1 VAFIF
6 GTLFI
11 LLLWHF
17 WLVRQAGGLVQ
28 IGRNE
33 QKSVE
38 RIPTVPN
45 LIVLE
50 AVVGL
55 ALVAFVVVLA
65 ITPHFFLTT
74 LHTKI
79 KSQTIMHSK
88 KSALLSF
95 VPLLLRHQVV
105 KIERFLR
112 TICYEC
118 DNEYILL
125 DVSGLYG
132 PFLRAQ

>member
-1 VAFIF
+1 
-6 GTLFI
+6 
-11 LLLWHF
+11 
-17 WLVRQAGGLVQ
+17 
-28 IGRNE
+28 
-33 QKSVE
+33 
-38 RIPTVPN
+38 
-45 LIVLE
+45 
-50 AVVGL
+50 
-55 ALVAFVVVLA
+55 
-65 ITPHFFLTT
+65 
-74 LHTKI
+74 
-79 KSQTIMHSK
+79 MHSK

-95 VPLLLRHQVV
+95 VPPLLRHQVV